1 MTEAQPN
8 QRPHALVTGGA
19 GFIGSHLTE
28 LLLSQGSRVTVVD
41 NLSTGRLA
49 NLPDHP
55 SLSVIEADLAAV
67 LPELSARVGN
77 VNHIYHLAAAVGVK
91 LVMEKPAQAIET
103 NVALTADL
111 LSAALKA
118 GPDQSP
124 APTLIA
130 SSSEVYGKGT
140 GEVFSEDD
148 DVVYGPTTVTRWSYA
163 ASKALDE
170 HLALAHHRDHGLPVV
185 IARFFNTVGPRQVGD
200 YGMVLPRFVA
210 AALAGEPLTVFG
222 DGSQSR
228 CFADVRDVVTSLPK
242 LIDTEICRGTV
253 FNIGADTPITIRDLA
268 DTVVRVTGSSS
279 KIVNMPFD
287 AAYPHGFEDL
297 KRRRPDLTRIRS
309 AIGFEAGIPLETT
322 IADLAESM
330 ASDTPSEPTG
340 PAR

>member
-1 MTEAQPN
+1 MTTEPPN

-28 LLLSQGSRVTVVD
+28 LLLAQGARVTVVD
-41 NLSTGRLA
+41 NLSTGRLE

-55 SLSVIEADLAAV
+55 DLTVIESDLADI
-67 LPELSARVGN
+67 LPELGSTVGP
-77 VNHIYHLAAAVGVK
+77 VDHIHHLAAAVGVK
-91 LVMEKPAQAIET
+91 LVMDKPAEAIET

-111 LSAALKA
+111 LTAALTA
-118 GPDQSP
+118 GPNGAP
-124 APTLIA
+124 ARTLIA

-170 HLALAHHRDHGLPVV
+170 HLALAHHRDRGLPVV
-185 IARFFNTVGPRQVGD
+185 VARFFNTVGPRQVGD

-228 CFADVRDVVTSLPK
+228 CFADVRDVVTTLPK
-242 LIDTEICRGTV
+242 LIETDACIGRV
-253 FNIGADTPITIRDLA
+253 FNIGADTPITIRELA
-268 DTVVRVTGSSS
+268 ETVVRVTGSSS
-279 KIVNMPFD
+279 DIATMPFD
-287 AAYPHGFEDL
+287 AAYPRGFEDL
-297 KRRRPDLTRIRS
+297 KRRRPDLSRIRA
-309 AIGFEAGIPLETT
+309 AIGFEAKIPLETT
-322 IADLAESM
+322 IADLAEVLS
-330 ASDTPSEPTG
+330 AGSQAG
-340 PAR
+340 AKR